1 MSITKTKTKKTAKT
15 KKVSGGVGAS
25 GKKTGAKK
33 RANKKVSMAKPKG
46 KAGRIIKKKKMIR
59 KLVKKIR
66 AKKVKKAV
74 RGAGKKVSPVKKN
87 KVKKREVKK
96 SKILKSKV
104 KKDKIKKIKKI
115 EKVEKIKKTG
125 VKKNKA
131 IKKIKKV
138 KITKTIK
145 PRKSMKIK
153 KTAVRKNKITEEDI
167 LELIGRGRTRG
178 FITEQEILHII
189 PNVEDD
195 LEGLEELYGRIED
208 ANIKIESAQ
217 EIIEND
223 ASGEKKIKKG
233 EKKKVIKKEIVRSGD
248 IPLGDSVQMYLKEI
262 GQVALLTGEEE
273 VILAKRIEKGDIAA
287 KQKLAEANLRLV
299 VSIAKKYVGR
309 SPNLTLLDL
318 VQEGN
323 IGLFRAV
330 EKFDYHKGYK
340 FSTYATWW
348 IRQAITRAL
357 ADQSRTIRIPVHMVE
372 TINKFIQTNRRLV
385 QDLGREPLPEEIASE
400 MDIDISKVRHIM
412 KVSQDT
418 VSLET
423 SIGDSDE
430 ESTLKDFIEDTE
442 AILPSQ
448 SAARRLLRE
457 YVAEVIVELS
467 PREQKILRMRFGLED
482 GVTHTLEEIGHEF
495 GVTRERIRQIEAKAM
510 ERIRKHGVAKKL
522 RDY

>member
-1 MSITKTKTKKTAKT
+1 MKNKIVKKSKVKSKIKKAAVKTKTKIKDKPKPKFNSKAKT
-15 KKVSGGVGAS
+15 KIKAKV
-25 GKKTGAKK
+25 GKKTSAL
-33 RANKKVSMAKPKG
+33 
-46 KAGRIIKKKKMIR
+46 
-59 KLVKKIR
+59 KLVKKVKKNVRKNKAVKKTVAKANKKI
-66 AKKVKKAV
+66 AAAVKTKKSAVKKTKKVKKAN
-74 RGAGKKVSPVKKN
+74 KKE
-87 KVKKREVKK
+87 KRQ
-96 SKILKSKV
+96 
-104 KKDKIKKIKKI
+104 IKK
-115 EKVEKIKKTG
+115 
-125 VKKNKA
+125 KA
-131 IKKIKKV
+131 PV
-138 KITKTIK
+138 G
-145 PRKSMKIK
+145 
-153 KTAVRKNKITEEDI
+153 KNKITEENI
-167 LELIGRGRTRG
+167 SELIERGRSRG
-178 FITEQEILHII
+178 FVTEQEILHII
-189 PNVEDD
+189 PNIEED
-195 LEGLEELYGRIED
+195 LSGLERLYERIEES
-208 ANIKIESAQ
+208 NIKIESAKA
-217 EIIEND
+217 IIDEPVSVGKQN
-223 ASGEKKIKKG
+223 KKG
-233 EKKKVIKKEIVRSGD
+233 DKKGKEKKKVKKVSPVADDSKIIS
-248 IPLGDSVQMYLKEI
+248 GDSVQMYLKEI
-262 GQVALLTGEEE
+262 GQVPLLKAEEE
-273 VILAKRIEKGDIAA
+273 VTLAKRIEKGDVTA
-287 KQKLAEANLRLV
+287 KQGLAEANLRLV

-318 VQEGN
+318 IQEGN

-372 TINKFIQTNRRLV
+372 TINKFIQVNRRLV
-385 QDLGREPLPEEIASE
+385 QDLGREPLPEEIATE

-442 AILPSQ
+442 AVLPSQ
-448 SAARRLLRE
+448 TAARRLLKE
-457 YVAEVIVELS
+457 YIAEVIVELS

-482 GVTHTLEEIGHEF
+482 GVTHTLEEIGQEF